1 MAEPR
6 RPIRSPRSSSRTPCS
21 CSRPARRSTC
31 SETRHRVSGAHC
43 RLRRLRNRAARL
55 AARSKAVGLRR
66 RSRRVGLPRRDAAR
80 CGLACS
86 LRCARQGPPYAGCAG
101 RGGPTWRCRTFH
113 IEAAAARNVLHD
125 RRHRNLPAQYAL
137 ISFIHIEADAGRQD
151 CLRGV
156 VLSSEFEPLRNQSS
170 GST

>member
-1 MAEPR
+1 MAALRHPA
-6 RPIRSPRSSSRTPCS
+6 RSQRSFCRTPCS

-66 RSRRVGLPRRDAAR
+66 RSLRVGLPRRDAAR

-101 RGGPTWRCRTFH
+101 RGGP
-113 IEAAAARNVLHD
+113 AAALAVLD
-125 RRHRNLPAQYAL
+125 GCSLRTVSAAPRCFGSRSLLSPAGGRTTNLNKYPPFQTERPRLA
-137 ISFIHIEADAGRQD
+137 STNP
-151 CLRGV
+151 
-156 VLSSEFEPLRNQSS
+156 SSAI
-170 GST
+170 